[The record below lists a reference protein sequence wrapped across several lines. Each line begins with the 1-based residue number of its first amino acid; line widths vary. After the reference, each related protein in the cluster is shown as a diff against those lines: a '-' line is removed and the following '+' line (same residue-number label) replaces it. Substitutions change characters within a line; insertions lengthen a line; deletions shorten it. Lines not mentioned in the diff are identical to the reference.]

1 MMNILSTRWYA
12 LFSTAVSALVI
23 VLILHISPVFAGS
36 NLTFPAFHRQNY
48 SFETVTIADNSL
60 VTTKQNPSSLLNQ
73 LNLTSEQR
81 EKIKRIHHQYKQQIR
96 KKRNSLNV
104 LQRQLSDLMV
114 STEPAELV
122 RAKNRQLVSLKEE
135 IGVLRFES
143 MLATREI
150 LTPSQRQKFKE
161 IMESQLAQ

>member
-1 MMNILSTRWYA
+1 MMNILNTRWYN
-12 LFSTAVSALVI
+12 LFSTAVSTLVI
-23 VLILHISPVFAGS
+23 VLILHISPEFAGS
-36 NLTFPAFHRQNY
+36 NLTFPAFHHQNY
-48 SFETVTIADNSL
+48 SFETITVADSSL
-60 VTTKQNPSSLLNQ
+60 VTTKQNSSGLLNQ

-81 EKIKRIHHQYKQQIR
+81 EKIKHIHHQYKQQIR

-104 LQRQLSDLMV
+104 LQQQLSDLMV
-114 STEPAELV
+114 GTEPAELI

-135 IGVLRFES
+135 IGALRFES

-150 LTPSQRQKFKE
+150 LTPSQRQKFRE